1 MDTGT
6 GKTYTICLS
15 LLRLLEIER
24 RQDNYDQRIFFLT
37 AMTHAAIEAMLNK
50 LSFLMDCYRTIA
62 SLPTEW
68 LDEVS
73 VERVVKGNEHAGPG
87 HTHLV
92 YIYAGTLYQVRV
104 FCSYRKLF
112 SCKVLVV

>member
-1 MDTGT
+1 LDIGT

-15 LLRLLEIER
+15 LLRLLELER
-24 RQDNYDQRIFFLT
+24 RQDNYDQRIFFMT

-68 LDEVS
+68 LDDVS

-92 YIYAGTLYQVRV
+92 YIYAGTLYQVRISMPAG
-104 FCSYRKLF
+104 SYLI
-112 SCKVLVV
+112 